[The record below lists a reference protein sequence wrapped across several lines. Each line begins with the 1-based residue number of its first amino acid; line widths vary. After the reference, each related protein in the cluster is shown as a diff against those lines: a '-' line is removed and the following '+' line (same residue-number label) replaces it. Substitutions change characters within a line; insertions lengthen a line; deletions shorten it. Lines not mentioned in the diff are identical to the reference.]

1 MKVAL
6 TSLVCLAGVLILA
19 GCGGSMGFLKPGGDD
34 SQADALVDKS
44 LDAIGS
50 QAAWSKVG
58 SIDCWAIVTSYD
70 EAGLAALTRLK
81 LTIYP
86 GPRKI
91 STVIQ
96 TSDGP
101 VSVTAD
107 ESGIIRSMFFPL
119 KLDGEVAQRLDRELA
134 MILYHVLGPLNL
146 IDGTEVPGSVS
157 NVQVAG
163 EDLIR
168 LSVDGGSPGRAAYY
182 FKGQERLLRL
192 VTVGGDEKGS
202 QGTAAIYDYINLP
215 DGLSVPRR
223 IRIVKIGQTSIIGD
237 QPVLV
242 VELTDVSVH
251 RGIKSTRMWRRVTN
265 W

>member
-6 TSLVCLAGVLILA
+6 TSLVCLAGVSILA
-19 GCGGSMGFLKPGGDD
+19 GCGGSLAFLTPGGDD
-34 SQADALVDKS
+34 SQANALVDKS
-44 LDAIGS
+44 LDAIGG
-50 QAAWSKVG
+50 QAAWSQVG

-70 EAGLAALTRLK
+70 ETGLVTLSRLK
-81 LTIYP
+81 LSIYP

-91 STVIQ
+91 STVID

-107 ESGIIRSMFFPL
+107 ESGIIRSWLFPL
-119 KLDGEVAQRLDRELA
+119 KLDGDVAQRLDRELA

-146 IDGTEVPGSVS
+146 TDSTEVPGSVS
-157 NVQVAG
+157 NVQIAG

-168 LSVDGGSPGRAAYY
+168 LAVDGGPDSGAAYY
-182 FKGQERLLRL
+182 FQGPEGLLRF
-192 VTVGGDEKGS
+192 VTFGADEKGS
-202 QGTAAIYDYINLP
+202 QGTAAIYDYMNLP

-242 VELTDVSVH
+242 VELTDVSVQI
-251 RGIKSTRMWRRVTN
+251 GIKSTHMWQRLTN